1 MAKTSGT
8 GIGKVLDDEDNGSR
22 HELSSTGARTM
33 LRSNTALALRGKDR
47 CPMCK
52 SKTAVLNMQHVWTEC
67 GACIDATKRNE
78 VAQALEQVR
87 DLVPKRDEAAG
98 HDRAFDAALH
108 TAISTLKQGAGG
120 SMATA
125 AAADKAESWAITAGV
140 MSGVMPR
147 PGPKAM
153 DAVKR
158 LDLTEKAANEGEQS
172 GQNEQQDGASSSGE
186 AAKEKEKEKKKK
198 KKKESD
204 DDEPWQAKLA
214 GKVAGKLN
222 VVAKLV
228 AAATNE

>member
-1 MAKTSGT
+1 MA
-8 GIGKVLDDEDNGSR
+8 
-22 HELSSTGARTM
+22 
-33 LRSNTALALRGKDR
+33 
-47 CPMCK
+47 
-52 SKTAVLNMQHVWTEC
+52 
-67 GACIDATKRNE
+67 
-78 VAQALEQVR
+78 AQALEQVR

-108 TAISTLKQGAGG
+108 TAISTMKQGAGG

-172 GQNEQQDGASSSGE
+172 GQSEQQDGASSNTQELSSKNSTLK
-186 AAKEKEKEKKKK
+186 APKPV
-198 KKKESD
+198 D
-204 DDEPWQAKLA
+204 NP
-214 GKVAGKLN
+214 
-222 VVAKLV
+222 VVTGIWADMDRKIR
-228 AAATNE
+228 

>member
-1 MAKTSGT
+1 M
-8 GIGKVLDDEDNGSR
+8 
-22 HELSSTGARTM
+22 
-33 LRSNTALALRGKDR
+33 
-47 CPMCK
+47 
-52 SKTAVLNMQHVWTEC
+52 LNMQHVWSEC

-78 VAQALEQVR
+78 VAQVLASR
-87 DLVPKRDEAAG
+87 FGTSCPKRDEAAG
-98 HDRAFDAALH
+98 HDRAFYAALH

-158 LDLTEKAANEGEQS
+158 LDLTEKADNEGEQS
-172 GQNEQQDGASSSGE
+172 GQSEQQDGASSSGE

-198 KKKESD
+198 KKESD

-214 GKVAGKLN
+214 GRSG
-222 VVAKLV
+222 
-228 AAATNE
+228 

>member
-8 GIGKVLDDEDNGSR
+8 GIGKVLDD
-22 HELSSTGARTM
+22 AKTM
-33 LRSNTALALRGKDR
+33 EAGTSCPRAVVDGRDDDAQKQHGSNTALALRGKDR
-47 CPMCK
+47 CPLCK
-52 SKTAVLNMQHVWTEC
+52 SKTTVLNMQHVWSEC

-87 DLVPKRDEAAG
+87 DIVPKRDEAAG

-147 PGPKAM
+147 PNPPLCRA
-153 DAVKR
+153 R
-158 LDLTEKAANEGEQS
+158 LLSETLCAAS
-172 GQNEQQDGASSSGE
+172 
-186 AAKEKEKEKKKK
+186 
-198 KKKESD
+198 
-204 DDEPWQAKLA
+204 
-214 GKVAGKLN
+214 
-222 VVAKLV
+222 
-228 AAATNE
+228 